1 MERAQNDYS
10 GRCRMDKVSGYA
22 AVKLTI
28 GVTGHRDLV
37 ADERPGL
44 RELLRKFFGRISA
57 EFPTLELQL
66 LSPLAE
72 GSDQLVAEVAL
83 ELGIKLV
90 VPMPM
95 KQSDYEKDFISRD
108 GLENFRRLIR
118 EAEILPL
125 PLLNGKPDQPTTPEE
140 QLRDWQYAQL
150 GVFVSNHCQILLALW
165 NGKPDMRVGGT
176 AGVVNY
182 HLTAVMP
189 GYSVAEESPNLLADN
204 ENDLAY
210 HIVVSRD
217 REDGEPAQDLQPL
230 DCNWMS
236 AHFERWPAERMPD
249 EYRDM
254 LLRLEDFNADAAK
267 YQRDI
272 AAESRGLLDE
282 APDLPHPG
290 GSGRVHGLFRR
301 ADWLALHFQKRVNHS
316 MLITYG
322 LAVVMGL
329 VFILYAEY
337 EEPQWLLYLF
347 LLLFATGVLFHYIG
361 HRREWHRK
369 YLDYRALAEG
379 LRVQFYWN
387 LAGVVETQSAVFAY
401 DNFLQKQDVDL
412 GWIRHVMRSASLW
425 RDRTTQPDEAWVGWV
440 CGRWVGTLDSG
451 VGQLGYY
458 ESKSR
463 SQSDNYR
470 RTKRLGGIS
479 LWTGIAIAV
488 FLAFRAG
495 QLEEGTRHAFL
506 LLTGILPLIAGV
518 RDAYSHKK
526 AERELIKQ
534 YRFMAR
540 VFKNARQL
548 LIGSNDLAFQRRVLR
563 AVGNAALEEHAEWI
577 LMHRERPLEHGGL

>member
-1 MERAQNDYS
+1 MH
-10 GRCRMDKVSGYA
+10 
-22 AVKLTI
+22 LTV

-37 ADERPGL
+37 MDDLATL
-44 RELLRKFFGRISA
+44 RERVRTFFEKLRR
-57 EFPTLELQL
+57 EFPGLELQL
-66 LSPLAE
+66 ISPLAE

-83 ELGIKLV
+83 ELGIRLI

-95 KQSDYEKDFISRD
+95 QQSVYEQDFATQA
-108 GLENFRRLIR
+108 GLDNFRRLLQGA
-118 EAEILPL
+118 EAIPL
-125 PLLNGKPDQPTTPEE
+125 PLVRGSTHEDMLSDAAA
-140 QLRDWQYAQL
+140 RDWQYAQL

-165 NGKPDMRVGGT
+165 NGKPDTQTGGT

-189 GYSVAEESPNLLADN
+189 GFDLAEESPNLLADN

-217 REDGEPAQDLQPL
+217 RPDGDPHTGMRLYDAY
-230 DCNWMS
+230 WMS
-236 AHFERWPAERMPD
+236 AHFERWPADNMPA

-254 LLRLEDFNADAAK
+254 LLRLQEYSADNDK
-267 YQRDI
+267 YQEQI
-272 AAESRGLLDE
+272 AAESRSLLED
-282 APDLPHPG
+282 APKLEWPG
-290 GSGRVHGLFRR
+290 GSKLVHERFKC
-301 ADWLALHFQKRVNHS
+301 ADWLAIHFQKRVNQS
-316 MLITYG
+316 MLVMHS

-337 EEPQWLLYLF
+337 GDPQWLLYLF
-347 LLLFATGVLFHYIG
+347 LALFATGVAFHSIG

-387 LAGVVETQSAVFAY
+387 LAGVVQTQSAVFAY

-425 RDRTTQPDEAWVGWV
+425 RDRITHPDDGWVKWVCEQWVGNPKA
-440 CGRWVGTLDSG
+440 GT
-451 VGQLGYY
+451 GQLAYY
-458 ESKSR
+458 QRKSLIKAE
-463 SQSDNYR
+463 NYR
-470 RTKRLGGIS
+470 RTTRLGSIS
-479 LWTGIAIAV
+479 LWTGILIAV
-488 FLAFRAG
+488 FLAVGSGALDMD
-495 QLEEGTRHAFL
+495 QRHVL
-506 LLTGILPLIAGV
+506 LIFMGVLPLIAGV

-534 YRFMAR
+534 YRFMSKVLA
-540 VFKNARQL
+540 NARRL
-548 LIGSNDLAFQRRVLR
+548 LLGSEDTAFRRRVLK